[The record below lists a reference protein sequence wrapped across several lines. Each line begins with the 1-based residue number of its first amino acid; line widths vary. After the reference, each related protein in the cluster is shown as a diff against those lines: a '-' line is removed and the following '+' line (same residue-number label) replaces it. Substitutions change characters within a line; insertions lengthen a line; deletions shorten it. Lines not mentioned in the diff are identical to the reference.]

1 MTKNELSTFNK
12 ILQAKQK
19 ELERML
25 RRRDG
30 ITVERNADA
39 LDQVETLQTLRS
51 GLEV

>member
-1 MTKNELSTFNK
+1 MTKNELNTFNK

-25 RRRDG
+25 RTRDG

-39 LDQVETLQTLRS
+39 LGPGSRR
-51 GLEV
+51 GRP